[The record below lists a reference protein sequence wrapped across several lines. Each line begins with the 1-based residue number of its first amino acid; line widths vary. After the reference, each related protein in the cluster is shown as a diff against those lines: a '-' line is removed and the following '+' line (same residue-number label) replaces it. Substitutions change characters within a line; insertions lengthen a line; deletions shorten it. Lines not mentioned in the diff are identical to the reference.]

1 MRLHAGRPVGV
12 CGLLVTSPASSF
24 SRHALRSLW
33 QWTLPD
39 CGGACL
45 WNLTCR
51 CSSMRTCWER
61 GVFQDVPELGS
72 SYLQG
77 PAVLPQAGACPELG
91 LPLTAEPGN
100 NLRGHLPILF
110 HATLT
115 ALQTPNPKP
124 PCRGLLSRPELALCL
139 TAEVA
144 YEHDEDFRGH
154 LPLLF
159 HATLTAMDAPEPLV
173 YQHAQQLL
181 VNLLYSLSA
190 RHLEL
195 HKAAGGRPRLA

>member
-1 MRLHAGRPVGV
+1 M
-12 CGLLVTSPASSF
+12 
-24 SRHALRSLW
+24 
-33 QWTLPD
+33 
-39 CGGACL
+39 
-45 WNLTCR
+45 
-51 CSSMRTCWER
+51 E
-61 GVFQDVPELGS
+61 
-72 SYLQG
+72 
-77 PAVLPQAGACPELG
+77 
-91 LPLTAEPGN
+91 
-100 NLRGHLPILF
+100 IL
-110 HATLT
+110 
-115 ALQTPNPKP
+115 NPKP
-124 PCRGLLSRPELALCL
+124 TCRGLLSRPELALCL

-195 HKAAGGRPRLA
+195 HKAAGAWLWLA

>member
-1 MRLHAGRPVGV
+1 MAYEHGNH
-12 CGLLVTSPASSF
+12 C
-24 SRHALRSLW
+24 LR
-33 QWTLPD
+33 
-39 CGGACL
+39 
-45 WNLTCR
+45 
-51 CSSMRTCWER
+51 
-61 GVFQDVPELGS
+61 
-72 SYLQG
+72 Y
-77 PAVLPQAGACPELG
+77 
-91 LPLTAEPGN
+91 
-100 NLRGHLPILF
+100 LPILL

-115 ALQTPNPKP
+115 AMETLDLEST
-124 PCRGLLSRPELALCL
+124 CRGLLSRPELALCL

-195 HKAAGGRPRLA
+195 HKAAGGWLWLA